1 LPIKSFYWS
10 KQEDAK
16 RLWQEFKEIGKR
28 EGKPISQLFREFVE
42 QYVQLHEPGNPQ
54 QRLDTIVRLGKKYV
68 SPKLCGFKNCMRDA
82 VAVGTYKSQVYP
94 LCENHLRLVSDA
106 LEWKIKKLD

>member
-1 LPIKSFYWS
+1 MPFKSFYWS
-10 KQEDAK
+10 KSEEAQ
-16 RLWQEFKEIGKR
+16 RLWKEAKETAKR
-28 EGKPISQLFREFVE
+28 EGKTMSQLIREFLE

-68 SPKLCGFKNCMRDA
+68 SPKVCGFKNCMRDA
-82 VAVGTYKSQVYP
+82 VALGIYKGQHYP

-106 LEWKIKKLD
+106 LEWKIKKVD